1 MNKVMDVDTLKKIRK
16 FAEEK
21 NHFVKRPTAKKHVDN
36 AIKYGS
42 VTNAAKTLTAGGN
55 PITRQAMDSSINIT
69 VRNAIAAGFE
79 DKSLN
84 VRAKG
89 VAKSKRWFV
98 TSAQNNSLVHQGFID
113 TIKVFCEHMQANP
126 IAIMTRYANPDKFH
140 RGADSGIEWDHSI
153 DGWYLDKNVNLGA
166 KLMIA
171 GDVKVASTSANPLG
185 GLDLIGRGRS
195 MIVGHGQLQ
204 MRLVATPHGVDPKML
219 HSTGSCTLANYGR
232 SQTAMKAREHHNL
245 AGLYVEMRGDD
256 FYIFQIEADK
266 NGHFYFLNEHFTPD
280 GVTNGHRPLAYVI
293 GDEHRIHMTKAD
305 HANLWGKKGP
315 IETLNPEC
323 LVRHDV
329 DDFYTRNHH
338 HKEDLMLSMHKEKTG
353 FRLVEDE
360 LRDTAKYLNETSKGR
375 ISYVVDSNHPNAFG
389 KWLNRFQPKNDI
401 ANADFYMRYMGHKAL
416 YGSSW
421 ADDDFTYFMTE
432 FLPANEYAEND
443 VVFLSRND
451 QLLFA
456 GIDCAHHGDKGA
468 NGARGSAQA
477 FSKAFLKMTTGHS
490 HSPSIFKG
498 AWCVGTWAM
507 KMTEQYAKGIGS
519 WMIMDNIIYPDG
531 ARCMVTHI
539 NGKWRA

>member
-1 MNKVMDVDTLKKIRK
+1 MPAPDIDTLKKIRK
-16 FAEEK
+16 YATSVGK
-21 NHFVKRPTAKKHVDN
+21 NHIDN
-36 AIKYGS
+36 VIKYGS
-42 VTNAAKTLTAGGN
+42 AQKAEKELISSGKK
-55 PITRQAMDSSINIT
+55 ITRQSINESLQLT
-69 VRNAIAAGFE
+69 MRKAVESGFE

-84 VRAKG
+84 VRVKG
-89 VAKSKRWFV
+89 VAKSRRWFI
-98 TSAQNNSLVHQGFID
+98 TSAQNNSEVHKGFIGAV
-113 TIKVFCEHMQANP
+113 KVFCDHMNAEP

-140 RGADSGIEWDHSI
+140 RGADSGVEWDHSI
-153 DGWYLDKNVNLGA
+153 DGWYLDKDVSLGP

-171 GDVKVASTSANPLG
+171 GDVKIAATSGNPLL
-185 GLDLIGRGRS
+185 GLDLIGRGKS
-195 MIVGHGQLQ
+195 MIVGHGQMQ
-204 MRLVATPHGVDPKML
+204 MRLVATPHGVEPKML
-219 HSTGSCTLANYGR
+219 HSTGSCTMPNYGR
-232 SQTAMKAREHHNL
+232 SRIAMTAKEHHNL
-245 AGLYVEMRGDD
+245 GGLYVEMRGEA
-256 FYIFQIEADK
+256 FYVFQVEADK
-266 NGHFYFLNEHFTPD
+266 QGHFYFLNEHFTSG
-280 GVTNGHRPLAYVI
+280 GVTGGHRPLAYII

-305 HANLWGKKGP
+305 HNNLWGKKGP
-315 IETLNPEC
+315 VETLNPEC

-338 HKEDLMLSMHKEKTG
+338 HKDDLMLSMHKEKTG
-353 FRLVEDE
+353 HKLVENE

-401 ANADFYMRYMGHKAL
+401 ANADFYARYMGHKGL
-416 YGSSW
+416 YGESW
-421 ADDDFTYFMTE
+421 ADDDFTYFMTN
-432 FLPANEYAEND
+432 FLPDREKAEDN
-443 VVFLSRND
+443 VVFLTRND

-456 GIDCAHHGDKGA
+456 GIDAAHHGDKGA

-519 WMIMDNIIYPDG
+519 WMVMDNIIYQDG
-531 ARCMVTHI
+531 ARCMITHI